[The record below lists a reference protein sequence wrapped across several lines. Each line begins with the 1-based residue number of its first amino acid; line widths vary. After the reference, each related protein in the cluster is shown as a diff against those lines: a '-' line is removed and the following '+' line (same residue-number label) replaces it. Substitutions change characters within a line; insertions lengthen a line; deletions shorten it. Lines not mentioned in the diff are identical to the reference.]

1 MRFFSYSIHGHSVGS
16 DHSSVQVELHIEQ
29 EKVRR
34 SSYKWNVAHLGGE
47 IGERLRKRWERFPK
61 DASFFFKL
69 KNITRLYCLQKTKEY
84 KWEELNIKANL
95 EVVTAELHNNIYNIV
110 LQGNVSKNKNLFEE
124 SDIREM
130 REAVIRSRVKW

>member
-1 MRFFSYSIHGHSVGS
+1 MGS

-84 KWEELNIKANL
+84 K
-95 EVVTAELHNNIYNIV
+95 
-110 LQGNVSKNKNLFEE
+110 
-124 SDIREM
+124 
-130 REAVIRSRVKW
+130 